1 MKRKLVY
8 KKKLKRS
15 REDITIQSSRKL
27 LKILRKNLGEVI
39 ENTCNIFPIIMEWL
53 NKNSKKYSSRY
64 IRIIRL
70 IKETSEQI
78 NI

>member
-15 REDITIQSSRKL
+15 REDITVQSSRKL
-27 LKILRKNLGEVI
+27 LKILRRNLGEVI
-39 ENTCNIFPIIMEWL
+39 ENTCTILTAIMEWL
-53 NKNSKKYSSRY
+53 NKNTKKYSSRY
-64 IRIIRL
+64 MRIIRL